1 MLSQLEISIVLIVK
15 EIIEMVASMTQ
26 EQIPMLLNNR
36 AVALKSIFNSM
47 TRLSSRPSK
56 KLIQEF
62 LWSVFYSQED
72 LLLLRIWFPFLTR
85 LLLLGCLVLQ
95 EVRVSLMPLLEIM
108 PWDLNQVQRRT
119 PSLSI
124 GPKIR
129 YSLIDLVI
137 TRQVP
142 QLWCWWRSSKDT
154 VQIFIGWRWSIDWF
168 KYGR

>member
-72 LLLLRIWFPFLTR
+72 LLLLRI
-85 LLLLGCLVLQ
+85 
-95 EVRVSLMPLLEIM
+95 
-108 PWDLNQVQRRT
+108 
-119 PSLSI
+119 
-124 GPKIR
+124 
-129 YSLIDLVI
+129 
-137 TRQVP
+137 
-142 QLWCWWRSSKDT
+142 
-154 VQIFIGWRWSIDWF
+154 
-168 KYGR
+168 